1 MIQKCSKL
9 ISVRLDKMDSGL
21 WVSPSASSQVLLQVL
36 IHAVMADVGCRNT
49 VFGAEAQTDPQS
61 LKSWIGAGISNFR
74 VEFVHQTPEQVAAI
88 TEAFGD
94 FLSGDCSVEQLGT
107 ALETASPQSITQG
120 SLFAPGGFKKT
131 GSAQLA
137 TM

>member
-1 MIQKCSKL
+1 M
-9 ISVRLDKMDSGL
+9 LDWTKWILVCGC
-21 WVSPSASSQVLLQVL
+21 PQVLQVLQVL

-120 SLFAPGGFKKT
+120 SLFAPGGFKKLV
-131 GSAQLA
+131 QLS
-137 TM
+137 